1 VIEAKRFSE
10 AQFSGKSHVTLQTI
24 LFALENGKQSQT
36 FVKVLSPKLPFF
48 FFSSQ

>member
-1 VIEAKRFSE
+1 LIDAKRFSE
-10 AQFSGKSHVTLQTI
+10 ALFSGKRHVTLQII
-24 LFALENGKQSQT
+24 LFALENGKKSQT